1 MENIFSNSQDENAY
15 IESLKELPKQFSGS
29 TALYSNSVFGVSAEV
44 RQQLAEHFANEP

>member
-15 IESLKELPKQFSGS
+15 LESLKQLPKQFSGS
-29 TALYSNSVFGVSAEV
+29 ASPYSNSVFGVSSEI